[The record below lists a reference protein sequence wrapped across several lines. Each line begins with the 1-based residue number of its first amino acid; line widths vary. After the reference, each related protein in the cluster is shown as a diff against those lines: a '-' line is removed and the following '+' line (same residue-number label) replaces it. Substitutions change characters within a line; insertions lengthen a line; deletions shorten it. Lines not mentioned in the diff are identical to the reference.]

1 MQKLIAKNKEEYVS
15 IAKNLAND
23 KADLLK
29 IRKKVFDTA
38 ISSPLFDKKKF
49 SSNFYELIE
58 KVKQN

>member
-38 ISSPLFDKKKF
+38 ISSPLFDKK
-49 SSNFYELIE
+49 I
-58 KVKQN
+58 